1 MQSKVTRT
9 LTPAHGAQYTGTAH
23 LIVTAFRDLGEVQ
36 LELDT
41 RARVES
47 IARGLSDDELR
58 HLEAIASGKFAL
70 NLIKHG
76 PDGLGPSA
84 KIPL

>member
-1 MQSKVTRT
+1 MLAPTR
-9 LTPAHGAQYTGTAH
+9 GAQYIGTVP

-47 IARGLSDDELR
+47 IARGLPRPTSRWRNCATEIPACSASDFRDSPRL
-58 HLEAIASGKFAL
+58 
-70 NLIKHG
+70 
-76 PDGLGPSA
+76 
-84 KIPL
+84 

>member
-1 MQSKVTRT
+1 MLAPTR
-9 LTPAHGAQYTGTAH
+9 GAQYIGTVP

-47 IARGLSDDELR
+47 IARGLPRPTSR
-58 HLEAIASGKFAL
+58 
-70 NLIKHG
+70 
-76 PDGLGPSA
+76 
-84 KIPL
+84 